1 MYTEDDMAPGS
12 IANSR
17 NLDGNFHGRSHF
29 IRDQEVISVLELP
42 DIKIGWKQ
50 SLSSRWA
57 AENNAKTE
65 TDCGTGFCLLQLASA
80 SPVTGH
86 TTQEMQSWHYW
97 GP

>member
-42 DIKIGWKQ
+42 DIKIG
-50 SLSSRWA
+50 
-57 AENNAKTE
+57 
-65 TDCGTGFCLLQLASA
+65 
-80 SPVTGH
+80 
-86 TTQEMQSWHYW
+86 
-97 GP
+97 